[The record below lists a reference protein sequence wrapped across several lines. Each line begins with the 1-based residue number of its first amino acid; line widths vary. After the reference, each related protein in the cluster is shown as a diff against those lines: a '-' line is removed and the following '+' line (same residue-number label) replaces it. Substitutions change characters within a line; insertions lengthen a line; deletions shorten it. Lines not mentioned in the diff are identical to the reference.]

1 MIVEMRS
8 YVLQPGKLA
17 EFLRLMASE
26 GIGIEQPV
34 LGRLLGYYSVEI
46 GSINKVIHLW
56 AYDSFEERQRRR
68 AVLAAMPEW
77 TRFVPK
83 VLPLIQE
90 MHNELLNPASFS
102 PPMSLAATPPA
113 PEFHHD

>member
-8 YVLQPGKLA
+8 YVLHPGKLG
-17 EFLRLMASE
+17 EFMRLMTHE

-34 LGRLLGYYSVEI
+34 LGRLLGFYTSEI

-56 AYDSFEERQRRR
+56 GYDSFEERQRRR
-68 AVLAAMPEW
+68 AQLAAHPEW
-77 TRFVPK
+77 IAFTPK
-83 VLPLIQE
+83 VLPLIRD

-102 PPMSLAATPPA
+102 PMPSQ
-113 PEFHHD
+113 

>member
-8 YVLQPGKLA
+8 YVLRPGTLP
-17 EFLRLMASE
+17 EFMRLMGSE
-26 GIGIEQPV
+26 GIDIERPV
-34 LGRLLGYYSVEI
+34 LGDMLGFYSTEV

-56 AYDSFEERQRRR
+56 RYASFEDRQQRR
-68 AVLAAMPEW
+68 AQLAASPEW
-77 TRFVPK
+77 AAFVPK

-102 PPMSLAATPPA
+102 PQ
-113 PEFHHD
+113 